1 MTEDAAAR
9 RELIALCAA
18 KAAALD
24 GAAAQRYT
32 HDVCKRLVLRPQPKA
47 SGTARPFK
55 TGMRRYFFRDAWPGL
70 LLVIVGAAVA
80 ISTPGF
86 WIQSLFIGT
95 IGLAI
100 GVALAFAS
108 AWNWRQKLITAGSMM
123 LPDVAAP
130 IRVDSK
136 CLTVGA
142 TSVPWSDVRLEAVEL
157 RYLWQPRINPIYR
170 IDQLRLSMDKKSLV
184 LDVQLIENGQEV
196 IDTICDKLVCVSTS

>member
-1 MTEDAAAR
+1 
-9 RELIALCAA
+9 
-18 KAAALD
+18 
-24 GAAAQRYT
+24 
-32 HDVCKRLVLRPQPKA
+32 
-47 SGTARPFK
+47 
-55 TGMRRYFFRDAWPGL
+55 
-70 LLVIVGAAVA
+70 
-80 ISTPGF
+80 
-86 WIQSLFIGT
+86 
-95 IGLAI
+95 
-100 GVALAFAS
+100 
-108 AWNWRQKLITAGSMM
+108 MM